1 MATQPRGGSG
11 GSGRRGGDT
20 NLAHLFQSL
29 EAAMKTSESLTA
41 EQKIRAVLDAAAQ
54 SCHHA
59 SQAKYKK
66 ILKTGNRWLLGMDRK
81 LEARRQRKLLDAAA
95 QYLDHASDA
104 IAAVILRDQQILDA
118 AKKPKPQEYDAAS

>member
-1 MATQPRGGSG
+1 MTQPTRGGG
-11 GSGRRGGDT
+11 GGGRRGGDT

-66 ILKTGNRWLLGMDRK
+66 ILKTGNRWLFGMDRK

-95 QYLDHASDA
+95 QYLDHAACRASSWRSPSLPRRWA
-104 IAAVILRDQQILDA
+104 RGCGTTAAW
-118 AKKPKPQEYDAAS
+118 S